1 MDTVAAIAAR
11 SSFNTT
17 ASTPAANVTAD
28 YDTFLQLLVT
38 QLQNQ
43 DPLNPTDNA
52 EFIAQLASFSAVEQ
66 QTQTNAKLDL
76 MLTYLNIGE
85 GAALIGKQITS
96 ADGKVTGVVDSV
108 RITDDGLVATLAG
121 GGEVLVQSGVVIAD
135 PGA

>member
-76 MLTYLNIGE
+76 MLTYL
-85 GAALIGKQITS
+85 KH
-96 ADGKVTGVVDSV
+96 KVT
-108 RITDDGLVATLAG
+108 
-121 GGEVLVQSGVVIAD
+121 
-135 PGA
+135 